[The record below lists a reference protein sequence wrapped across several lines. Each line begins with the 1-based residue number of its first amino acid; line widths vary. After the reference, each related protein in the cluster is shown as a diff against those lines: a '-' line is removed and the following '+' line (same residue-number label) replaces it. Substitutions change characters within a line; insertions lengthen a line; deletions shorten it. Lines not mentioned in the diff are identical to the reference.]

1 MIRRFLV
8 GVSGANTSILA
19 QAPGERVKQEALGG
33 VILTTSSLAA
43 LSMGFALHM
52 ALHAPVVVAVVLALL
67 WGLAI
72 ANFDR
77 WVLTATTRQHRWWTN
92 VGMALPRLGLAVIIG
107 LVVSTPL
114 TLQAFS
120 AEINDELTV
129 MQAESQAAFT
139 QQLAHDARYRDL
151 PAQRAEIR
159 RLETAVATPLSD
171 SAVLADE
178 AVVNLRSELAVAQAA
193 YERAEQAVVCEHEGT
208 CGSNRVGAGPA
219 YREKVDIRDEA
230 LRRRGEVSQ
239 ALAETTNDVRT
250 RLQHQLDEQ
259 HANDSHHLADL
270 RATVA
275 SSEAAMTAERA
286 RNAATTRHGDGLLA
300 RLEALDR
307 ITAKD
312 PALGRAHLALF
323 LFFTAIECLPVILK
337 LMFMIGRPSLYE
349 ELCAIADKATLD
361 RAGVTASAEVDAEAL
376 RTQLALDAEVASLRD
391 QHQAEQDLTRF
402 ARMAQ
407 QHLARR
413 AVLQW
418 EQSQTAAFEADPQVF
433 FRAPG
438 RATPTPTQPG
448 PGARRQPAAPSPED
462 QAPARPAAGGNGHG
476 GGWRANRPAWGWLQ
490 RGWVALGAGALASLD
505 AFRRTDPAGPTP
517 RGR

>member
-8 GVSGANTSILA
+8 AVSGANPVILA
-19 QAPGERVKQEALGG
+19 QAPGERVKQESLGG
-33 VILTTSSLAA
+33 VVLTTSSLAA

-52 ALHAPVVVAVVLALL
+52 ALHAPVAVAAVLAVL

-77 WVLTATTRQHRWWTN
+77 WVLTATTRQRRWWAN
-92 VGMALPRLGLAVIIG
+92 VGMALPRLGLALIIG

-114 TLQAFS
+114 TLQAFT

-139 QQLAHDARYRDL
+139 QQIAHDARYRDL
-151 PAQRAEIR
+151 PAQRVEIR

-178 AVVNLRSELAVAQAA
+178 AVANLSSQLAVAQAA

-208 CGSNRVGAGPA
+208 CGSNKVGAGPA
-219 YREKVDIRDEA
+219 YREKVAIRDEA
-230 LRRRGEVSQ
+230 LRRRDELSQ
-239 ALAETTNDVRT
+239 QLAETTNDVRT
-250 RLQHQLDEQ
+250 GLQHQLDQQ
-259 HANDSHHLADL
+259 HANDSRHLADL

-275 SSEAAMTAERA
+275 SSEAAMAAERA

-300 RLEALDR
+300 RLEALGR
-307 ITAKD
+307 VTARD

-323 LFFTAIECLPVILK
+323 LFFTAIECLPVVLK
-337 LMFMIGRPSLYE
+337 LLFMIGRPSLYE
-349 ELCAIADKATLD
+349 ELCALADKATLD
-361 RAGVTASAEVDAEAL
+361 KAGVTASAEVDAEAL

-391 QHQAEQDLTRF
+391 QHEAEQALTRF
-402 ARMAQ
+402 ARTAQ

-418 EQSQTAAFEADPQVF
+418 EQAQTAAFDANPEVF
-433 FRAPG
+433 FTRPD
-438 RATPTPTQPG
+438 RATPEPTGHP

-462 QAPARPAAGGNGHG
+462 QARPAPDGNGHG

-505 AFRRTDPAGPTP
+505 AFRRTDPAGTTP